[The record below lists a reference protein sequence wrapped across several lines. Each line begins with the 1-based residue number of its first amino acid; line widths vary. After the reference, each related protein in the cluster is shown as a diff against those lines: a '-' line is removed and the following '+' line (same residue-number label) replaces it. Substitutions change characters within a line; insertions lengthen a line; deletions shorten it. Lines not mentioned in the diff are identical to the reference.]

1 MIICGILFAAVERDY
16 KHWSLGHR
24 AVVVV
29 VDIFSAFF
37 PFFYFFFFGPK
48 ALGFESKGPVSRLGA
63 IEALLLGASYRQEA
77 IIAHW
82 NGFGFAAS
90 PRFPPLPLFH
100 HAEWPWYWEK
110 PPLLTP
116 FL

>member
-37 PFFYFFFFGPK
+37 LFFISFFLARRHWDSNRRGQFPDLGP
-48 ALGFESKGPVSRLGA
+48 SKHC
-63 IEALLLGASYRQEA
+63 Y
-77 IIAHW
+77 
-82 NGFGFAAS
+82 
-90 PRFPPLPLFH
+90 
-100 HAEWPWYWEK
+100 
-110 PPLLTP
+110 
-116 FL
+116 